1 MTPSTRPPS
10 APGDLARL
18 ARTGRTIQALV
29 WLDAAAVVV
38 TSAGTIFTLVR
49 HHGAS
54 VMVAVP
60 YSAAIDIALLA
71 GLLGD
76 RALARHSK
84 QVFWG
89 VVLRWATGLMS
100 LALNTAQA
108 LAEGDTGGA
117 AIHAV
122 PPVLLILLTEA
133 AAAYAVAFAE
143 LSTATATVPALAPV
157 PGRIASTP
165 RPSTDDQV
173 SRRPVPDGRSAASP
187 ARPSVDDHV
196 RRPSATAAPST
207 DDQRAG
213 RTGRPVDDA
222 PALRTV
228 GRPSAPVELTERQR
242 ELLEPIRPFARALAQ
257 DGKSITRD
265 NLGALLRGNDISV
278 PNADLG
284 PIAKVLARE
293 PLPTPR
299 EVTA

>member
-76 RALARHSK
+76 RALARHGK

-108 LAEGDTGGA
+108 MAEGDTGGA

-122 PPVLLILLTEA
+122 PPVLLVLLTEA
-133 AAAYAVAFAE
+133 SAAYAVAFAD
-143 LSTATATVPALAPV
+143 LAAAPAPAAA
-157 PGRIASTP
+157 PGRTAPTP

-173 SRRPVPDGRSAASP
+173 SRRPVPDGRSSASP
-187 ARPSVDDHV
+187 LRPSVDDHV

-228 GRPSAPVELTERQR
+228 GRLSAPVELTERQR

-284 PIAKVLARE
+284 PIAKVLSRE